1 MYVHS
6 ATEKEGPEGPIDY
19 HFANEQLIHTPSF
32 FKAKEVNT
40 NLKI

>member
-6 ATEKEGPEGPIDY
+6 ATEKEGPIDY